1 MTEPTLK
8 IGPSGYKLNPEKLK
22 NLLLAF
28 PLQVPLMSALVFGV
42 HFLTG
47 LSIWW
52 CIPIAFVLDVMYDAG
67 ENIRRGEE

>member
-1 MTEPTLK
+1 MTK
-8 IGPSGYKLNPEKLK
+8 KRLK
-22 NLLLAF
+22 NLLFVL
-28 PLQVPLMSALVFGV
+28 PLQLPLLFALVFGV

-52 CIPIAFVLDVMYDAG
+52 CVPISFVLDLMHYIG

>member
-1 MTEPTLK
+1 MMLWNVSNFTSNNTRTEM
-8 IGPSGYKLNPEKLK
+8 KLK

-28 PLQVPLMSALVFGV
+28 PLQVPLMFVLVFGV

-52 CIPIAFVLDVMYDAG
+52 CVPIAFVLDVMYDAG
-67 ENIRRGEE
+67 ETIRRGE

>member
-1 MTEPTLK
+1 M
-8 IGPSGYKLNPEKLK
+8 KLK

-28 PLQVPLMSALVFGV
+28 PLQFPLMFALVFGV

>member
-22 NLLLAF
+22 DLLLSF

>member
-1 MTEPTLK
+1 MKIKELK
-8 IGPSGYKLNPEKLK
+8 EKLNNYPDGPMKLK

-28 PLQVPLMSALVFGV
+28 PLQVPLMFALVFGV

-52 CIPIAFVLDVMYDAG
+52 CVPIAFVLDVMYDAG
-67 ENIRRGEE
+67 ETILRGE